1 MKGPVTAGGP
11 RISWSS
17 VLGNAR
23 SRAHSRM
30 KRRSHGRLNADPSSV
45 PLRKIEK
52 ITAIG
57 PKHWLLDTPPYR
69 SPDAALA
76 SLRNATPVEAIDMN
90 ARLNPKIGRRGIL
103 GLAAVGVA
111 AVAASAALRERDVQ
125 EAEAKEQESKPRY
138 RVTHD
143 VEAFYRVNRY

>member
-1 MKGPVTAGGP
+1 M
-11 RISWSS
+11 
-17 VLGNAR
+17 
-23 SRAHSRM
+23 
-30 KRRSHGRLNADPSSV
+30 

-52 ITAIG
+52 ITAIE

-76 SLRNATPVEAIDMN
+76 SLRNATPVEAIEMN